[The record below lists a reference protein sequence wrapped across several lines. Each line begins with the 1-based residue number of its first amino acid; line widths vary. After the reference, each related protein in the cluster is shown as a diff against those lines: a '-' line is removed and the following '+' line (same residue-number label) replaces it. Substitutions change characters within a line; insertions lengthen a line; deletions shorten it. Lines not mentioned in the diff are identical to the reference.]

1 MLNINMNMK
10 DFGYKQ
16 LEILSVNI
24 KRSEKCKYIHEY
36 ICIDIKTFIRYKIEF
51 ETNRLDLTFNDVIL
65 SAYDVIRHRGVELNS
80 VMLEANERNGEIF
93 KITKLD

>member
-1 MLNINMNMK
+1 MLNINMK
-10 DFGYKQ
+10 DFGDNQ

-24 KRSEKCKYIHEY
+24 KRNDKCKYIHEY
-36 ICIDIKTFIRYKIEF
+36 ICINIKTFIRYKVEF
-51 ETNRLDLTFNDVIL
+51 KTNRLDLTLNDVIL

-93 KITKLD
+93 KMTKLD